1 MKHGAGSLA
10 HISKYKS
17 LKCEVD
23 TSVISLEVLYK
34 SHGKECVI
42 KIYKH

>member
-10 HISKYKS
+10 HILKYKS

-23 TSVISLEVLYK
+23 TSVISAEV
-34 SHGKECVI
+34 SVT
-42 KIYKH
+42 